1 MPIILLTDRTLAGLA
16 PAPGA
21 ERTDYFD
28 RTLPGFG
35 VRVGPHRKTFV
46 VMYRT
51 QRTRRFRRQTL
62 GQYPQLS
69 LATAREKARLV
80 LRKAN
85 VGRDPATE
93 QQTARA
99 QTFGA
104 LAALYLEKHAKRKKR
119 SWRDDA
125 RMIRHEFAAWIDRPV
140 VSIRRAEVRDLLD
153 AIVDRGAPI
162 LANRVLALVRKMLNF
177 GLDREWV
184 EANVAAKMPAPS
196 KERSRSRVLS
206 PEEIRA
212 LWTWL
217 ERPAPAPVNETHWRL
232 SQAVFKLRL
241 LTLQRGMEILSLK
254 WADLDVETR
263 WWTIPGEHTKNGL
276 AHRVFL
282 AAPTLKILKGLRDV
296 APPTDGFVFRG
307 ILGARHRRAVL
318 VKLPLDDFQPKDLR
332 RTASSY
338 MTAGGV
344 ARDTVKKVLN
354 HVEREVTAVYDRYSY
369 DPEKQAALTWW
380 AVKLEA
386 ILKGKGTKVIP
397 FAR

>member
-1 MPIILLTDRTLAGLA
+1 MPIIHLTDRTIAGLA

-21 ERTDYFD
+21 ARTDYFD

-51 QRTRRFRRQTL
+51 RQTRRFRRQSL
-62 GQYPQLS
+62 GTYPTMT
-69 LATAREKARLV
+69 LATAREHAQAV
-80 LRKAN
+80 LRKAD

-93 QQTARA
+93 QRTART

-104 LAALYLEKHAKRKKR
+104 LAELYLQRWAMTKKR

-125 RMIRHEFAAWIDRPV
+125 RMIRNELSTWTDRPV
-140 VSIRRAEVRDLLD
+140 ASLRRVEVRELLE

-196 KERSRSRVLS
+196 KEHARSRVLS
-206 PEEIRA
+206 ADELRT

-217 ERPAPAPVNETHWRL
+217 ERSAPDTENATHWTL
-232 SQAVFKLRL
+232 AQAVFKLRL
-241 LTLQRGMEILSLK
+241 LTAQRGKEVVTMK
-254 WADLDVETR
+254 WGDIDFPTS

-282 AAPTLKILKGLRDV
+282 APPAQKILNVLRRS
-296 APPTDGFVFRG
+296 APEEARLVFRG
-307 ILGARHRRAVL
+307 ILGPRHRRAVL
-318 VKLPLDDFQPKDLR
+318 VGLPLVDFEPKDLR
-332 RTASSY
+332 RTATSN

-344 ARDTVKKVLN
+344 SRQTVRKVLN

-386 ILKGKGTKVIP
+386 ILKGKATKVIP